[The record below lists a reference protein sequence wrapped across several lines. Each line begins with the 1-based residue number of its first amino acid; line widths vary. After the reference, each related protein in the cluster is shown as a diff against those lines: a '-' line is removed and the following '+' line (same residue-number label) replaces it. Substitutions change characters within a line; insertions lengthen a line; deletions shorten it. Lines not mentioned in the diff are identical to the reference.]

1 MTMSLEMYRYYF
13 TTKLFRSYG
22 VLKMIDT
29 LDEHFLTDII
39 YVNFKLMPE
48 EVDALLKQR
57 NNF

>member
-1 MTMSLEMYRYYF
+1 
-13 TTKLFRSYG
+13 
-22 VLKMIDT
+22 MIDT

-39 YVNFKLMPE
+39 YVHFKLMPD